1 MARRRRRPDL
11 PPQCQPRLLSRRQEE
26 TIRAALIRGYTRDEA
41 AALAGIT
48 RRRLDTRLRD
58 QLRDV
63 RVGQGRRE
71 RERRSEDDPSPE
83 EIAQRAAAIRA
94 TWDAITEQ
102 ERRVNFS
109 GERPEI

>member
-1 MARRRRRPDL
+1 VPKPPL
-11 PPQCQPRLLSRRQEE
+11 PPQCQAKMLSRKQEE
-26 TIRAALIRGYTRDEA
+26 TIRVALLSGYTRDQA
-41 AALAGIT
+41 AEMAGIT

-71 RERRSEDDPSPE
+71 RERRYDDDPTPE
-83 EIAQRAAAIRA
+83 QIAERAAAIRA
-94 TWDAITEQ
+94 EWTPEIEQ

-109 GERPEI
+109 GQRPEV